1 MNYYVELQKN
11 TQTTNCVKQL
21 KEFNSFEEAN
31 NYFKNVLI
39 ELEPMDKGFIE
50 LGEEKIIYQF
60 IHPILYKMKS
70 IKIEKDDLKKNNSF
84 IQDYLISNPNSEY
97 FYLKILKLRLAKT
110 KIAF

>member
-11 TQTTNCVKQL
+11 TQTHCVKQI
-21 KEFNSFEEAN
+21 KEFTSLEEAN
-31 NYFKNVLI
+31 NYLKNALL
-39 ELEPMDKGFIE
+39 ELEPENRGFIE

-60 IHPILYKMKS
+60 IHPNKMKS
-70 IKIEKDDLKKNNSF
+70 IKIEKDDLKKSNSF
-84 IQDYLISNPNSEY
+84 TQDHLISNPNTEY

>member
-11 TQTTNCVKQL
+11 TQTTNCVKQI

-31 NYFKNVLI
+31 NYFKNAL
-39 ELEPMDKGFIE
+39 LEFEPEDKGFIE
-50 LGEEKIIYQF
+50 FGEFRIYYTF
-60 IHPILYKMKS
+60 FYPNLMKS
-70 IKIEKDDLKKNNSF
+70 IRIEKDDLKKNNSF
-84 IQDYLISNPNSEY
+84 TQDYLISNPNSEY

>member
-11 TQTTNCVKQL
+11 TQTHCVKQIR
-21 KEFNSFEEAN
+21 EFNSFEEAN
-31 NYFKNVLI
+31 EIFKKLLLEI
-39 ELEPMDKGFIE
+39 EPEDKGFIE

-60 IHPILYKMKS
+60 IHPNKMKS
-70 IKIEKDDLKKNNSF
+70 IKIEKDDLKKSNSF
-84 IQDYLISNPNSEY
+84 TQDYLISNPNSEY

>member
-11 TQTTNCVKQL
+11 TQTTNCVKQI
-21 KEFNSFEEAN
+21 KKFNSFEEAN
-31 NYFKNVLI
+31 NYFKNALLEI
-39 ELEPMDKGFIE
+39 EPEDKGFIE

-60 IHPILYKMKS
+60 IYPNKMKS
-70 IKIEKDDLKKNNSF
+70 IKIEKDDLKKSNSF
-84 IQDYLISNPNSEY
+84 TQDYLISNPNSEY